1 MNNRELPTRAANADG
16 SSMDTIHIGLIGF
29 GTIGVGV
36 VKALRDQRQLLQ
48 SRTGLTFELK
58 KIADLDITTPRDV
71 EVDPALLTADPQEI
85 LNDPE
90 IQIVVE
96 LIGGYEPARSF
107 VLHAMRSGKHVVTA
121 NKALLAVHGPEIFQ
135 VADEQQVDIGFEAS
149 VGGGIPII
157 RSLREGF
164 VANHFHEIYGILNG
178 TTNYILTEM
187 TEKGGS
193 FADVL
198 AQAQEL
204 GLAEADPTFDIEG
217 IDPAHKTVILT
228 YLAFGK
234 HVPMD
239 DVLTEGISQLQT
251 IDIAFAK
258 ELGYILKLLG
268 IVRHTNEK
276 VEVRVHPT
284 MLHAD
289 HLLAKVEGSFNAI
302 YVVGDVVDSTMFY
315 GRGAGSLP
323 TASAVV
329 GDIVDT
335 GRNIAKGIAHK
346 IPVLAPD
353 DESAYFTIQQ
363 AKDFISRYYLRF
375 TVQDH
380 PGVLSKISG
389 VLAEHNISIASVIQK
404 EAHPQDHVPVVVLTY
419 EASERDMQAALQT
432 IDGLDDVKAPT
443 VLIRVL

>member
-1 MNNRELPTRAANADG
+1 ME
-16 SSMDTIHIGLIGF
+16 TIKIGLLGF

-36 VKALRDQRQLLQ
+36 IKTLRKQQELLQ
-48 SRTGLTFELK
+48 SRTGLKFELTR
-58 KIADLDITTPRDV
+58 IADLDITTPRGV
-71 EVDPALLTADPQEI
+71 EVDPALLTTDAHDI

-96 LIGGYEPARSF
+96 LIGGYEPARTF
-107 VLHAMRSGKHVVTA
+107 VLQAMRNGKHVVTA

-135 VADEQQVDIGFEAS
+135 IAAEQQADIGFEGS

-187 TEKGGS
+187 TEKGSS
-193 FADVL
+193 FEDVL
-198 AQAQEL
+198 AQAQKL

-234 HVPMD
+234 HVAMD
-239 DVLTEGISQLQT
+239 DVLTEGIRQLQT
-251 IDIAFAK
+251 VDIAFAK
-258 ELGYILKLLG
+258 ELGYIIKLLG

-289 HLLAKVEGSFNAI
+289 HMLAKVEGSFNAI

-315 GRGAGSLP
+315 GRGAGSMP

-329 GDIVDT
+329 GDIVDI
-335 GRNIAKGIAHK
+335 GRNLVKGISHK

-353 DESAYFTIQQ
+353 EESSYFTIQQ
-363 AKDFISRYYLRF
+363 AEDFISRYYLRF

-380 PGVLSKISG
+380 PGVLSKLSG
-389 VLAEHNISIASVIQK
+389 VLADHNISIASVIQK
-404 EAHPQDHVPVVVLTY
+404 EAHPQDHVPVVILTY
-419 EASERDMQAALQT
+419 EASEHDMQEALQK
-432 IDGLDDVKAPT
+432 IDELNDVKAKT
-443 VLIRVL
+443 ILIRVL

>member
-1 MNNRELPTRAANADG
+1 ME
-16 SSMDTIHIGLIGF
+16 TIKIGLLGF

-36 VKALRDQRQLLQ
+36 VKVLFEQQELLQ
-48 SRTGLTFELK
+48 SRTGMTFELK
-58 KIADLDITTPRDV
+58 KIADLDITTPRDI
-71 EVDPALLTADPQEI
+71 EVDPALLTTDAQEI

-96 LIGGYEPARSF
+96 LIGGYEPARTF
-107 VLHAMRSGKHVVTA
+107 VLQALRHGKHVVTA

-135 VADEQQVDIGFEAS
+135 AATEHQGDIWFEGS

-164 VANHFHEIYGILNG
+164 VTNHFHEIYGILNG

-187 TEKGGS
+187 TDKGGS
-193 FADVL
+193 FEEVL
-198 AQAQEL
+198 TQAKEL
-204 GLAEADPTFDIEG
+204 GLAESDPTFDIEG
-217 IDPAHKTVILT
+217 IDPAHKIVILT

-234 HVPMD
+234 HVAME
-239 DVLTEGISQLQT
+239 DVLTEGITHLQT
-251 IDIAFAK
+251 MDIAFAK
-258 ELGYILKLLG
+258 ELGYTIKLLG
-268 IVRHTNEK
+268 IVRHVNEK

-284 MLHAD
+284 MLHVE

-315 GRGAGSLP
+315 GRGAGSMP

-329 GDIVDT
+329 GDIVDI
-335 GRNIAKGIAHK
+335 GRNISKGIAHK
-346 IPVLAPD
+346 VPVLAPD
-353 DESAYFTIQQ
+353 KESSYFTIQQ
-363 AKDFISRYYLRF
+363 AEDFISRYYLRF
-375 TVQDH
+375 TVLDH

-404 EAHPQDHVPVVVLTY
+404 EAHPVDHVPVVILTY
-419 EASERDMQAALQT
+419 EASEREMQAALQK
-432 IDGLDDVKAPT
+432 IDTLDDVKAKT

>member
-1 MNNRELPTRAANADG
+1 ME
-16 SSMDTIHIGLIGF
+16 TIQVGLLGF

-36 VKALRDQRQLLQ
+36 VRALREQQELLQ

-71 EVDPALLTADPQEI
+71 EVDPALLTTDVQDI

-90 IQIVVE
+90 IRIVVE
-96 LIGGYEPARSF
+96 LIGGYEPARTF
-107 VLHAMRSGKHVVTA
+107 VLQAMRNGKHVVTA
-121 NKALLAVHGPEIFQ
+121 NKALLAVHGPEIFKT
-135 VADEQQVDIGFEAS
+135 AAEHQVDIGFEAS

-187 TEKGGS
+187 TEKGSS
-193 FADVL
+193 FDDVL
-198 AQAQEL
+198 KQAQEL

-217 IDPAHKTVILT
+217 IDPAHKIVILT

-234 HVPMD
+234 HVAMD

-251 IDIAFAK
+251 VDIGFAK
-258 ELGYILKLLG
+258 ELGYIIKLLG

-289 HLLAKVEGSFNAI
+289 HLLTKVEGSFNAI

-315 GRGAGSLP
+315 GRGAGSMP

-329 GDIVDT
+329 GDIVDS
-335 GRNIAKGIAHK
+335 GRNIARGLANK

-353 DESAYFTIQQ
+353 QESSYFTIQQ
-363 AKDFISRYYLRF
+363 AEDFISRYYLRF
-375 TVQDH
+375 TVLDH

-389 VLAEHNISIASVIQK
+389 VLADHNISIASVIQK
-404 EAHPQDHVPVVVLTY
+404 EAHPEDHVPVVVLTY
-419 EASERDMQAALQT
+419 EASEHDVQEALQK
-432 IDGLDDVKAPT
+432 IDELDDVKAKT